1 MRNIWKNIEN
11 VICYMQTKAKGQTLM
26 RMSEGRETFSRLLN
40 WDRGQAPS
48 ERLAAVILSKEG
60 FKGIDPSHPLGGKDG
75 LKDMTLS
82 FEGKRWIGAVYFP
95 RGQQTFA
102 SIKDKFLHDL
112 AGVKANDA
120 EGLAFVTNQE
130 LRIGERKELSE
141 LSGDVDVQ
149 IYHLE
154 RIASLLNTP
163 SCYGIRM
170 EFLDI
175 EMSKE
180 EQLAF
185 FADND
190 QRLAR
195 IETTME
201 RLLLGL
207 DEYKAVSGLV
217 PPPQRQ
223 DAQDSETGEDDDWD
237 EYIDEPRTMDEIADM
252 ANEFCEKIWFDRHL
266 TLRYK
271 VENGLETVHPEIW
284 AGALKSA
291 QRVIQQ
297 YGEENLGPYSD
308 FEWGMLNGKLS
319 ALRWVMGEEWDMLDT

>member
-1 MRNIWKNIEN
+1 MG
-11 VICYMQTKAKGQTLM
+11 A
-26 RMSEGRETFSRLLN
+26 GRETFNRLLN

-48 ERLAAVILSKEG
+48 ERLAAIILSKEG
-60 FKGIDPSHPLGGKDG
+60 FKGVDPSHPLGGKDG
-75 LKDMTLS
+75 LKDMVLS
-82 FEGKRWIGAVYFP
+82 FNGKRWIGAVYFP
-95 RGQQTFA
+95 RGQQSF
-102 SIKDKFLHDL
+102 SDIKSKFTHDL
-112 AGVKANDA
+112 SGIGANNA

-130 LRIGERKELSE
+130 IRLSERKILTEIVPK
-141 LSGDVDVQ
+141 VDVQ

-180 EQLAF
+180 EQLSF
-185 FADND
+185 FADNE

-195 IETTME
+195 IESTLDQVAVSLVGYKAISE
-201 RLLLGL
+201 PVALKPQIDIDDEAPDE
-207 DEYKAVSGLV
+207 DEY
-217 PPPQRQ
+217 
-223 DAQDSETGEDDDWD
+223 
-237 EYIDEPRTMDEIADM
+237 EIAPRSMEEVADVVE
-252 ANEFCEKIWFDRHL
+252 EFFEKIWFDRHL
-266 TLRYK
+266 SLRYK
-271 VENGLETVHPEIW
+271 VEQGIETVDPQIW

-291 QRVIQQ
+291 EKVIRK

-319 ALRWVMGEEWDMLDT
+319 ALRWVLGEEWDMLDT

>member
-1 MRNIWKNIEN
+1 
-11 VICYMQTKAKGQTLM
+11 M
-26 RMSEGRETFSRLLN
+26 RMGEGRETFNRLLN

-60 FKGIDPSHPLGGKDG
+60 FKGVDPSHPLGGKDG
-75 LKDMTLS
+75 LKDMVLS
-82 FEGKRWIGAVYFP
+82 FNGKRWIGAVYFP
-95 RGQQTFA
+95 RGQQSF
-102 SIKDKFLHDL
+102 SDIKSKFTHDL
-112 AGVKANDA
+112 SGIDANNA

-130 LRIGERKELSE
+130 IRLSERKILTEIAPK
-141 LSGDVDVQ
+141 VDVQ

-180 EQLAF
+180 EQLSF
-185 FADND
+185 FADNE

-195 IETTME
+195 IESILDQVAINLAGYKVISEPVALKPQSDIDDDT
-201 RLLLGL
+201 LDD
-207 DEYKAVSGLV
+207 DEYGIV
-217 PPPQRQ
+217 PR
-223 DAQDSETGEDDDWD
+223 SMEEV
-237 EYIDEPRTMDEIADM
+237 ADVVE
-252 ANEFCEKIWFDRHL
+252 EFFEKIWFDRHL
-266 TLRYK
+266 SLRYR
-271 VENGLETVHPEIW
+271 VEHGIETVDPQIW
-284 AGALKSA
+284 EGALKSA
-291 QRVIQQ
+291 EKVIRK

-319 ALRWVMGEEWDMLDT
+319 ALRWVLGDEWDMLDT

>member
-1 MRNIWKNIEN
+1 
-11 VICYMQTKAKGQTLM
+11 
-26 RMSEGRETFSRLLN
+26 MSEGRETFSRLLN

-95 RGQQTFA
+95 RGQQAFS

-112 AGVKANDA
+112 EGVKANDA

-130 LRIGERKELSE
+130 LRLGERKELSE

-190 QRLAR
+190 QRLTR
-195 IETTME
+195 IENTME
-201 RLLLGL
+201 RPLLGL
-207 DEYKAVSGLV
+207 DEYKAVSGLI

-223 DAQDSETGEDDDWD
+223 DTQGGESDEYDDWD

-271 VENGLETVHPEIW
+271 VENGLETVNSEIW
-284 AGALKSA
+284 AGVQKSA

>member
-1 MRNIWKNIEN
+1 
-11 VICYMQTKAKGQTLM
+11 M

-60 FKGIDPSHPLGGKDG
+60 FKGIDPSHPLGGKDC

-102 SIKDKFLHDL
+102 NIKDKFLHDL

-120 EGLAFVTNQE
+120 AGLAFVTNQE
-130 LRIGERKELSE
+130 LRLGERKELSE

-175 EMSKE
+175 TMSKE

-185 FADND
+185 FADKD

-223 DAQDSETGEDDDWD
+223 DAQDSEPDEGDDWD

-271 VENGLETVHPEIW
+271 VENGLETVNPELW

>member
-1 MRNIWKNIEN
+1 
-11 VICYMQTKAKGQTLM
+11 M
-26 RMSEGRETFSRLLN
+26 RMSEGRETFNRLLN

-48 ERLAAVILSKEG
+48 ERLAAIILSKEG
-60 FKGIDPSHPLGGKDG
+60 FNGVDPSHPLGGKDG

-82 FEGKRWIGAVYFP
+82 SDGKRWIGAVYFP
-95 RGQQTFA
+95 RGQQSFPDIKKKFA
-102 SIKDKFLHDL
+102 HDL
-112 AGVKANDA
+112 DGMKANNA

-130 LRIGERKELSE
+130 LRLGERKILTELMPE
-141 LSGDVDVQ
+141 VDVQ

-163 SCYGIRM
+163 SFYGIRM

-180 EQLAF
+180 EQLSF
-185 FADND
+185 FADQD

-195 IETTME
+195 IESTLAQMAIGIDGYKT
-201 RLLLGL
+201 LLTSTPPKQQTN
-207 DEYKAVSGLV
+207 DE
-217 PPPQRQ
+217 
-223 DAQDSETGEDDDWD
+223 DEEWD
-237 EYIDEPRTMDEIADM
+237 EFFEEPRSMDEIANM
-252 ANEFCEKIWFDRHL
+252 VNEFCEKVWFDRHL
-266 TLRYK
+266 SLRYK
-271 VENGLETVHPEIW
+271 VENGLETVDPQIW

-291 QRVIQQ
+291 ERVIQQ

-319 ALRWVMGEEWDMLDT
+319 ALRWVMGEDWDELYT